1 MVRLFFCIAGLIDL
15 DIRDLFIT
23 FAFTIQHFNIMLG
36 IESTHKP
43 LKGQFAK
50 ELREA
55 LHRART
61 GNLNQEEKEGVLRSE
76 KASKKYNAIW
86 K

>member
-1 MVRLFFCIAGLIDL
+1 
-15 DIRDLFIT
+15 
-23 FAFTIQHFNIMLG
+23 MLG

-61 GNLNQEEKEGVLRSE
+61 GNLNQEEIEGVLRSE

>member
-1 MVRLFFCIAGLIDL
+1 MHRLTYRFGYKRFIYNLCIQKLIY
-15 DIRDLFIT
+15 
-23 FAFTIQHFNIMLG
+23 NIMLG

-61 GNLNQEEKEGVLRSE
+61 GNLNQEEKEGVIRSE
-76 KASKKYNAIW
+76 KASKRYNAIW

>member
-1 MVRLFFCIAGLIDL
+1 
-15 DIRDLFIT
+15 
-23 FAFTIQHFNIMLG
+23 MLG
-36 IESTHKP
+36 IKSTHKP

-55 LHRART
+55 LYRART

-76 KASKKYNAIW
+76 KASKRYNTIW